1 MFYFK
6 FNKHYSNRT
15 QTYFMKDNF
24 IENKLK
30 DHICRFNDGEHNCDC
45 YIAGVTDYHNHIV
58 EKIEKLKRDPQ
69 DSHDLGY
76 DTAVRDTLSLLQDTN
91 QKE

>member
-1 MFYFK
+1 
-6 FNKHYSNRT
+6 
-15 QTYFMKDNF
+15 MKDNF

-58 EKIEKLKRDPQ
+58 ENAIKENDIAGDFHP
-69 DSHDLGY
+69 D
-76 DTAVRDTLSLLQDTN
+76 AVVIPLFKLQDTN
-91 QKE
+91 INN

>member
-1 MFYFK
+1 
-6 FNKHYSNRT
+6 
-15 QTYFMKDNF
+15 MKDNF

-58 EKIEKLKRDPQ
+58 EILEKERQTWAKE
-69 DSHDLGY
+69 SIGEI
-76 DTAVRDTLSLLQDTN
+76 AVKSIISLLQDTN
-91 QKE
+91 PKE

>member
-1 MFYFK
+1 
-6 FNKHYSNRT
+6 
-15 QTYFMKDNF
+15 MKDNF

-58 EKIEKLKRDPQ
+58 EKIANYDL
-69 DSHDLGY
+69 DLGMVGEN
-76 DTAVRDTLSLLQDTN
+76 AVDKIISILQNTN
-91 QKE
+91 PKE